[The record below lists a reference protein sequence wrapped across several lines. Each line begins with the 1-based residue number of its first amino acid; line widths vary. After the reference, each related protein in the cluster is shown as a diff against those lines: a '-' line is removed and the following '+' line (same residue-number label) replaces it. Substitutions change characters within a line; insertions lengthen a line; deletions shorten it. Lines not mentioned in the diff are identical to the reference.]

1 MVSSPPYMRVSV
13 SPAHV
18 SEVRVAVSR
27 IWVHRRPQPRSHE
40 VRVEKAPKRL
50 PGESRTGYTEPTLR
64 PTRRRLRSDTSLVM
78 QYCSFSRHAVTSAE
92 GSSNAGLN
100 LT

>member
-1 MVSSPPYMRVSV
+1 MESCSPYMRVSV

-27 IWVHRRPQPRSHE
+27 IWAHRQPQPRSHE

-50 PGESRTGYTEPTLR
+50 PGEGRPGYTEPTLR
-64 PTRRRLRSDTSLVM
+64 PTRKILSRDTSLEM
-78 QYCSFSRHAVTSAE
+78 QYC
-92 GSSNAGLN
+92 
-100 LT
+100 

>member
-1 MVSSPPYMRVSV
+1 MRVSV

-27 IWVHRRPQPRSHE
+27 IWAHRQPQPRSHE

-50 PGESRTGYTEPTLR
+50 LGEGRPGYTEPTLR
-64 PTRRRLRSDTSLVM
+64 PTRKILSRDTSLEM
-78 QYCSFSRHAVTSAE
+78 QYC
-92 GSSNAGLN
+92 
-100 LT
+100 